1 MAKQLT
7 ESDVR
12 YFVNSIEE
20 DHELTGW
27 FTFAKDDNY
36 TWAIVFGWVDDG
48 YDRGMLVK
56 TAYCPNN
63 SVMNDYEY
71 DWQMPYNEKYGEDE
85 DTEVYFEEGPDLA
98 ERIIATI
105 PSWNREIQDFM
116 KRYVGKYQ
124 E

>member
-12 YFVNSIEE
+12 YFVDEITA
-20 DHELTGW
+20 DKELTGW
-27 FTFAKDDNY
+27 FTFAKDDDY
-36 TWAIVFGWVDDG
+36 TWAVVFGWVDDG
-48 YDRGMLVK
+48 VDNGMLVK

-71 DWQMPYNEKYGEDE
+71 DWNMPYNKKYGEVD
-85 DTEVYFEEGPDLA
+85 DTESYFEDGPDLA

>member
-1 MAKQLT
+1 MTKKLT
-7 ESDVR
+7 EADVR
-12 YFVNSIEE
+12 YFVDEITT
-20 DHELTGW
+20 DKELTGW

-71 DWQMPYNEKYGEDE
+71 DWHMPYNEKYGEDE

-116 KRYVGKYQ
+116 NRYVGRYR